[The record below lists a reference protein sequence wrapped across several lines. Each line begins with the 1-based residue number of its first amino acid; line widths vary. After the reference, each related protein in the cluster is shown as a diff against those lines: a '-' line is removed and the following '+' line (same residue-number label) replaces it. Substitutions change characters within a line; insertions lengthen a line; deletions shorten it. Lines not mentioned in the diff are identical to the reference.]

1 MKTLV
6 REGSMTLNIEDQFLW
21 QLGENIDRLVTIDV
35 MSYGV
40 IGPLFE
46 AAREVNGGA
55 PLCLSAAARLRERVK
70 PGDTVLLTTGLI
82 LPGHYPY
89 GETDGPIG
97 TAVLARALALGLG
110 ARVLVAVERELM
122 AVNSAL
128 LRTAEL
134 QVISAEALAREDG
147 QLRAV
152 ASVVELPR
160 EVETARAA
168 SAAWIAEYGVKAVVA
183 IEKPGANSLAIYHMV
198 GGVDISADVGKGQTL
213 FEVAREN
220 GVLTIGIGDRG
231 NELGMGPIAVTARA
245 LLPRGSAC
253 GCPCGRGV
261 ADETGSDLAVLA
273 TVSNWGAYGV
283 AACLAALL
291 EQPDLIQSSELETAL
306 FATAV
311 REGGVDGMTGR
322 ASPSADGVALNVHVG
337 VVHMLA
343 EIYRGQS
350 ARNPGPF
357 STPLVRK
364 GHSRH
369 QPRDGNV
376 RA

>member
-1 MKTLV
+1 
-6 REGSMTLNIEDQFLW
+6 MTLNIDDAFLW
-21 QLGENIDRLVTIDV
+21 QVGENIDRLITIDV

-46 AAREVNGGA
+46 AARAVNGGA
-55 PLCLSAAARLRERVK
+55 PLCLSAAARLIGRVK
-70 PGDTVLLTTGLI
+70 PGATVLLTTGFI

-110 ARVLVAVERELM
+110 ARVLVAVEPELM
-122 AVNSAL
+122 AVNAAL

-134 QVISAEALAREDG
+134 QVISTEALAREDG

-160 EVETARAA
+160 EVQTTRAT
-168 SAAWIAEYGVKAVVA
+168 SATWMVEYGIEAVIA
-183 IEKPGANSLAIYHMV
+183 IEKPGANSLAVYHTV
-198 GGVDISADVGKGQTL
+198 GGAEISADVGKGQTL

-220 GVLTIGIGDRG
+220 GALTIGIGDRG
-231 NELGMGPIAVTARA
+231 NELGMGPIAGTARA

-253 GCPCGRGV
+253 RCPCGRGV
-261 ADETGSDLAVLA
+261 ADETEADLAVCA

-291 EQPDLIQSSELETAL
+291 EQPDLIQSPELEAAL

-322 ASPSADGVALNVHVG
+322 GSLSADGVSLGVHVG
-337 VVHMLA
+337 MVHMLA

-350 ARNPGPF
+350 ARNPSLF
-357 STPLVRK
+357 STPLIRK
-364 GHSRH
+364 GYSRH
-369 QPRDGNV
+369 QRP
-376 RA
+376 A